1 MAKLMGFP
9 TRETNSSHAASS
21 PGPAQ
26 RQTTSFRDIDEY
38 RVVGEV
44 LDILLCLVR
53 IVGAVGKGH
62 STADEKRDVESG
74 QQLDSSVIAVHPT
87 SAIFRENKVC
97 RLYESQF

>member
-1 MAKLMGFP
+1 MVKLMGFP

-38 RVVGEV
+38 RVVEEV

-53 IVGAVGKGH
+53 IVRAVGKGH
-62 STADEKRDVESG
+62 STVDGKRDVESG
-74 QQLDSSVIAVHPT
+74 
-87 SAIFRENKVC
+87 
-97 RLYESQF
+97 